1 MKRPIHFLFIIIS
14 LLVYN
19 TSFAQED
26 FRNTE
31 VVNSVFNAL
40 KTQSE
45 KEFLKILPT
54 TSEVEY
60 LIPIV
65 KNVQPKENIPS
76 VDTIIS
82 KFEIKAIENFK
93 NISKSGNSFGVLWE
107 DIILEKVSYK
117 SNPDHNVPIER
128 GSITMEC
135 SSNDKKFLIVL
146 KKSYKIQDT
155 WRVMD
160 PIKFT
165 LL

>member
-26 FRNTE
+26 IRNTE

-65 KNVQPKENIPS
+65 KNAQPKENIPS

-82 KFEIKAIENFK
+82 KFEIKVIENFK
-93 NISKSGNSFGVLWE
+93 NISKRGNSFGVLWE

>member
-26 FRNTE
+26 IRNTE

-65 KNVQPKENIPS
+65 KNAQPKENIPS

-93 NISKSGNSFGVLWE
+93 NISKRGNSFGILWE

>member
-65 KNVQPKENIPS
+65 KNAQPKENIPS

-82 KFEIKAIENFK
+82 KFEIKVIENFK
-93 NISKSGNSFGVLWE
+93 NISKRGNSFGVLWE